1 MTQTHDDIPASPRL
15 EALRAALKAEGHDH
29 ALAAF
34 WQAVAEEGTPL
45 IEPIPGDPDH
55 SLLTFL
61 WRDDGHTRN
70 VAVLDGPGGGDPTKN
85 VMRRLPG
92 TDVWHI
98 TYRARND
105 LRSKYRLA
113 PNDSLLQ
120 EHEVTDWAARSANW
134 RNDPLN
140 PHIFTIPP
148 GDDDPGRSGWSVS
161 MVELPAAPPAP
172 YITPR
177 PGVPHGA
184 VTLAPFSSETLG
196 ETRRVWVYTPPDY
209 PQRAVFEPCGLLVL
223 YDGAAWQNALPVPAI
238 LDNLLAE
245 RRIRPLIALLVDS
258 PGDRRLDDLLCSERF
273 ARFVAAELV
282 PWARR
287 HYRISADP
295 ARAIVGGQSAGGL
308 AAAFTALRHPEVF
321 GNVLAQSGSF
331 WWRPPDDDEHE
342 WLARQLAAAPRL
354 PLRFYHEVGL
364 RETHSTPGD
373 GPTQLLANRHL
384 RDVLR
389 AKGYPVTYSE
399 FNGGHDF
406 LGWRRTL
413 ADGLM
418 ALAGMEEDT
427 ENAEVAEA
435 CGERGEG

>member
-1 MTQTHDDIPASPRL
+1 MTHEDTPTSPRL
-15 EALRAALKAEGHDH
+15 AALRAALKSEGHER

-34 WQAVAEEGTPL
+34 WHAVEDEGAPL
-45 IEPIPGDPDH
+45 IETIPGDPDH
-55 SLLTFL
+55 LLLTFL

-70 VAVLDGPGGGDPTKN
+70 VAVLDGPGGGDPSRN

-140 PHIFTIPP
+140 PRVFTIPP
-148 GDDDPGRSGWSVS
+148 ADDDPNGHAWSVS

-172 YITPR
+172 YIAPR
-177 PGVPHGA
+177 PDVPRGTM
-184 VTLAPFSSETLG
+184 TLAPFASEVLG
-196 ETRRVWVYTPPDY
+196 ETRRVWVYTPPEY

-223 YDGAAWQNALPVPAI
+223 FDGSAWQNALPVPAI

-245 RRIRPLIALLVDS
+245 RRIQPLIALLVDS
-258 PGDRRLDDLLCSERF
+258 PGDKRLADLLCSERF

-287 HYRISADP
+287 HYRLAPDP

-308 AAAFTALRHPEVF
+308 AAAYSALRYPDVF
-321 GNVLAQSGSF
+321 GNVLSQSGSF
-331 WWRPPDDDEHE
+331 WWHPSDDDEHE
-342 WLARQLAAAPRL
+342 WLARQFANTSRL
-354 PLRFYHEVGL
+354 PLRFYQEVGL
-364 RETHSTPGD
+364 LETHSTPGA

-389 AKGYPVTYSE
+389 AKGYPVTYGE

-413 ADGLM
+413 ADGLI
-418 ALAGMEEDT
+418 ALAGGEE
-427 ENAEVAEA
+427 E
-435 CGERGEG
+435 

>member
-1 MTQTHDDIPASPRL
+1 MTHDDTPTSPRL
-15 EALRAALKAEGHDH
+15 AALRAAMKTEGRES

-34 WQAVAEEGTPL
+34 WRTVEDEGAPL
-45 IEPIPGDPDH
+45 IEAIPGDPDH

-61 WRDDGHTRN
+61 WRDDGYTRN

-85 VMRRLPG
+85 VMRCLHG
-92 TDVWHI
+92 TDIWHI
-98 TYRARND
+98 TYRVRND

-140 PHIFTIPP
+140 PRVFAIPP
-148 GDDDPGRSGWSVS
+148 AADDPNGSGWSVS

-172 YITPR
+172 YIAPR
-177 PGVPHGA
+177 PGVPRGT
-184 VTLAPFSSETLG
+184 VTLVPFASEVLG
-196 ETRRVWVYTPPDY
+196 ETRRVWVYTPPEY
-209 PQRAVFEPCGLLVL
+209 PQRAVFEPCRLLVL
-223 YDGAAWQNALPVPAI
+223 FDGAAWQNALPVPVI

-245 RRIRPLIALLVDS
+245 RRTGPLIALLVDS
-258 PGDRRLDDLLCSERF
+258 PGDKRLGDLLCSERF

-308 AAAFTALRHPEVF
+308 AAAYTALRHPDVF

-331 WWRPPDDDEHE
+331 WWRPTDDDEHE
-342 WLARQLAAAPRL
+342 WLTRQFAGGPRL
-354 PLRFYHEVGL
+354 PLRFYQEVGL
-364 RETHSTPGD
+364 LETHSTPGA

-384 RDVLR
+384 RNVLR
-389 AKGYPVTYSE
+389 AKGYLVTYGE

-413 ADGLM
+413 ADGLI
-418 ALAGMEEDT
+418 ALAGSNEGTT
-427 ENAEVAEA
+427 E
-435 CGERGEG
+435 